1 MSRNFN
7 DFAATLSFYT
17 GPQSTSSTVALPSK
31 EAESTGLLSWARS
44 SVDSINSTTSDL
56 LMTRQK
62 LATCGLLIAGG
73 GFCILLSL
81 TFLPLLALAP
91 RKFAT
96 LFTVGSLLILSSFS
110 VLRGHAAFLSH
121 LTSSERLP
129 FSVGYLTSL
138 VGTLY
143 ASMWSQSYM
152 LTIIFSGAQIVG
164 LLYFIVSY
172 FPGGAQVLTFV
183 GSSCLSAVKSCIR
196 GKTSSNAGVGS
207 LV

>member
-17 GPQSTSSTVALPSK
+17 GPQSASSTATSIPK

-81 TFLPLLALAP
+81 TFLPLLAIAP

-110 VLRGHAAFLSH
+110 VLRGHAAFISH
-121 LTSSERLP
+121 LTSNERLP
-129 FSVGYLTSL
+129 FSLGYVVSM

-143 ASMWSQSYM
+143 ASMWSQSYL
-152 LTIIFSGAQIVG
+152 LTIFFSLAQIVG

-172 FPGGAQVLTFV
+172 FPGGASVLTYL
-183 GSSCLSAVKSCIR
+183 GSACLGAVRSCLR
-196 GKTSSNAGVGS
+196 GKAAQTGVSS